1 MTSPLTYYTIRA
13 KDVFQVDFEEPL
25 YCEGVNPNDLRTSR
39 KYMFKNF
46 GASGILPEGC
56 EPPNDDETIQGIMS
70 PTDYVTLPPYTR
82 KQVGISKDAT
92 SFAFIHPP
100 PSLADYLSNIGWGLS
115 LNTDTEDTSFQI
127 SSFSICG
134 AFIYFNDKMEN
145 VGINILSPIKTKN
158 KLQLG
163 GPYPTSDIALK
174 EVIDLGRFSPIST
187 EITHEMGILEYVSTK
202 TVYRI
207 YVFVFLPSHCAHIF
221 TLFSSV
227 SKAWTSSG
235 EKFQTENATAKGDCT
250 HGKNVR

>member
-39 KYMFKNF
+39 KYRFKNF

-70 PTDYVTLPPYTR
+70 PTDYVTLPPYAR
-82 KQVGISKDAT
+82 KHVGISKDAT

-145 VGINILSPIKTKN
+145 VGINILSPIKTKY

-174 EVIDLGRFSPIST
+174 EVIDLGRFSPIPT
-187 EITHEMGILEYVSTK
+187 EITHEMGVLENVSTK

-207 YVFVFLPSHCAHIF
+207 YVSTFLMSHCAHIF

-227 SKAWTSSG
+227 SKAWTSCG
-235 EKFQTENATAKGDCT
+235 EKFQTESATAEGDCT
-250 HGKNVR
+250 HGKNVH